1 MATRSGSILAVA
13 ALVLL
18 AVSHDALSF
27 SLGSSIGAA
36 EAKASDMLAS
46 LQRGVA
52 GVLAVTSV
60 ALVNLIVMIIPG
72 LAVLLLGWA
81 GYRIYSTGSY
91 NYRTF
96 LGLGIALGL
105 TYGLICLGERFR
117 SPDSATAATASATDA
132 QGQLVRSGELV
143 LLQSGEVVLRPDP
156 RVSAGHAEP
165 GWQEFLAQSIQT
177 ALVGGNEQVV
187 LEFSRRGCAYCAKQ
201 LPVLQEVI
209 RSRAAAGRSMAM
221 AGAGTAFVGT
231 SLALAPLK
239 VFLLDAEEFPQLA
252 QGFQVQ
258 AFPTLWIFG
267 QPQVD
272 PIVTQGFLERPKLE
286 EILQIEATK
295 RCAELALIR
304 LLVRAASG
312 PSIA

>member
-1 MATRSGSILAVA
+1 MATRSGSILALA
-13 ALVLL
+13 ALMLL
-18 AVSHDALSF
+18 ALSHDDLSF

-36 EAKASDMLAS
+36 ETKASDMLAS

-60 ALVNLIVMIIPG
+60 ALVNVIVMIIPG

-105 TYGLICLGERFR
+105 TYGLICLGERFQ
-117 SPDSATAATASATDA
+117 SPDSASAATASATDA
-132 QGQLVRSGELV
+132 QGQPVRSGELV

-156 RVSAGHAEP
+156 RVSAGHAEQ
-165 GWQEFLAQSIQT
+165 GWQEVLAQSIQA

-187 LEFSRRGCAYCAKQ
+187 LDFSRRGCAYCAKQ

-209 RSRAAAGRSMAM
+209 RSRAAAGRSMA
-221 AGAGTAFVGT
+221 GTAFVGG

-286 EILQIEATK
+286 EILQIEAMK
-295 RCAELALIR
+295 RPPMPKKKGPLAR
-304 LLVRAASG
+304 FFR
-312 PSIA
+312 

>member
-1 MATRSGSILAVA
+1 
-13 ALVLL
+13 
-18 AVSHDALSF
+18 
-27 SLGSSIGAA
+27 
-36 EAKASDMLAS
+36 MLAS

-295 RCAELALIR
+295 RPPMPKKKGPLAR
-304 LLVRAASG
+304 FFR
-312 PSIA
+312 